1 MWRNNKTSW
10 SSSVYSVESRSML
23 YVSVLAQISKSVGYS
38 ARLWHLLPPP
48 NRWKTEHKI
57 LEDIL
62 RSCILDFKGSCAFKP
77 PLCWDEVGERKLV
90 GPELDLVAN
99 ATIKKIWARMCT
111 AQSRQKKKSYADVR
125 RRDLEF
131 EVGDQVFLKVA
142 PMRGFLRFRR
152 KGK

>member
-1 MWRNNKTSW
+1 
-10 SSSVYSVESRSML
+10 
-23 YVSVLAQISKSVGYS
+23 
-38 ARLWHLLPPP
+38 
-48 NRWKTEHKI
+48 
-57 LEDIL
+57 
-62 RSCILDFKGSCAFKP
+62 
-77 PLCWDEVGERKLV
+77 
-90 GPELDLVAN
+90 
-99 ATIKKIWARMCT
+99 MCT